1 MIIDFHTHTLPPQ
14 VKSNRSRYV
23 ERDAAFAEIYS
34 GDRVRIA
41 TTEDL
46 IASMDRE
53 GVDISVI
60 VNYGWS
66 THEFCVETND
76 YILESIAR
84 YPKRLVGF
92 CAVSSYHDDFS
103 LAEIERC
110 VRGGARG
117 VGELRPDAQMP
128 ESFSQEMLAPF
139 SQLLLKHNLILL
151 THSSDPVGHV
161 FRGKGGATPERL
173 YKFIANFKSLPV
185 VCAHW
190 GGGLP
195 FYTLMPEVRQELENV
210 YFDTAISPFLYRP
223 EVYRLVRDLV
233 GADRIL
239 FGSDYPVMSP
249 TRLLKEFETVELP
262 GEEREMILSGN
273 ARRLLGI

>member
-1 MIIDFHTHTLPPQ
+1 MIIDFHTHALPPK
-14 VKSNRSRYV
+14 VKNNRSRYV

-34 GDRVRIA
+34 GEKVRIA

-46 IASMDRE
+46 VTSMDRE
-53 GVDISVI
+53 GVDVSVI

-66 THEFCVETND
+66 THELCVETND

-84 YPKRLVGF
+84 YPKRIMGF
-92 CAVSSYHDDFS
+92 CAISSYHDDASFE
-103 LAEIERC
+103 EIERC
-110 VRGGARG
+110 VRGGVKG
-117 VGELRPDAQMP
+117 VGELRPDRQLP
-128 ESFSQEMLAPF
+128 ESVSQEMLAPF
-139 SQLLLKHNLILL
+139 SQLLLKHNLILM
-151 THSSDPVGHV
+151 THSSEPVGHLYS
-161 FRGKGGATPERL
+161 GKGAATPERL
-173 YKFIANFKSLPV
+173 YKFIANFTGMPV

-195 FYTLMPEVRQELENV
+195 FYTLMPEVRQALENV

-223 EVYRLVRDLV
+223 EIYRYVRDLV

-239 FGSDYPVMSP
+239 FGSDYPVMAPS
-249 TRLLKEFETVELP
+249 RLLKEIDAVELP
-262 GEEREMILSGN
+262 DEDREMILSGN